1 MNKKRIISSILE
13 IVIGIV
19 LMVGALL
26 GYMDEF
32 WSGMGT
38 ALLLIG
44 VLFLIKAIKYQT
56 NQEYREKYDVEINDE
71 RNKYLSLK
79 AWAWAGYLFVMVAA
93 LGSIILKMF
102 GKEELMMMASGSVCL
117 IMILY
122 WMSYLVLKKKY

>member
-44 VLFLIKAIKYQT
+44 VLFLVKAIKYQT

>member
-19 LMVGALL
+19 LMVVALL
-26 GYMDEF
+26 GYLDEF

-44 VLFLIKAIKYQT
+44 VLFLVKAIKYQT

-79 AWAWAGYLFVMVAA
+79 AWAWAGYLFVMVAV

-117 IMILY
+117 IMIFY
-122 WMSYLVLKKKY
+122 WMSYLILKKKY